1 MWMCSAALRPSRTA
15 FLCRNASSQTGS
27 HPGVPRCVGE
37 LPAGLVREVGGFF
50 GQFLARANANRH
62 RHQRA
67 VQVEILLACAR
78 THAAHLPAAPGHLHQ
93 VGVEVQLDAFVL
105 QALLYTLSIFFA
117 WPWSRYATFPTALCA
132 LILAAICIEADST
145 PYTSGANDN
154 ASAVGLV
161 LALSEHFSARPLQ
174 NTRLFMVCTGC
185 EEVQHYGMIDFYRRH
200 RAELKQ
206 PKALVFEML
215 GCAGPAWMTKEGII
229 VPFKPDS
236 GLLKAAEDLA
246 REHPEW
252 GAYPVSIS
260 GGNTEMAD
268 AVRNK
273 IPAITLMG
281 MTREGVSPYWHQQ
294 ADTFDKMDAEVME
307 RAWGFVNGFIGK
319 IVF

>member
-1 MWMCSAALRPSRTA
+1 MHAVIEPKGEHRQDLVLVGHLDSQRTP
-15 FLCRNASSQTGS
+15 FIFRS
-27 HPGVPRCVGE
+27 
-37 LPAGLVREVGGFF
+37 
-50 GQFLARANANRH
+50 H
-62 RHQRA
+62 RH
-67 VQVEILLACAR
+67 VKVYDNFTTLAFITFFA
-78 THAAHLPAAPGHLHQ
+78 
-93 VGVEVQLDAFVL
+93 
-105 QALLYTLSIFFA
+105 QALLYTLAIFFQ
-117 WPWSRYATFPTALCA
+117 WSWTWAATIPTAICA
-132 LILAAICIEADST
+132 VLLGAMCLEADLT
-145 PYTSGANDN
+145 PFTAGANDN
-154 ASAVGLV
+154 ATAAGLV
-161 LALSEHFSARPLQ
+161 LTLAEQFAKNPLEH
-174 NTRLFMVCTGC
+174 TRVLAVCTGC
-185 EEVQHYGMIDFYRRH
+185 EEVQHYGMIDFYKRH
-200 RAELKQ
+200 RAELKE

-281 MTREGVSPYWHQQ
+281 MTREGISPFWHQQ